1 MDKPTGSRR
10 LAHRGVALVEALVAL
25 LILGLSALSL
35 SGVQS
40 LLWLNGETARQ
51 REHALLVATQQLEAL
66 RMQARTVYDQ
76 VDSLPQADTQTDAA
90 GTAYALTQTVVAG
103 EHLPYKTVS
112 VVVRWNDRSGRPQ
125 DVVLGTVVSRPTPH
139 APG

>member
-1 MDKPTGSRR
+1 MVEPMGSRH
-10 LAHRGVALVEALVAL
+10 LALRGVALVEALVAL

-51 REHALLVATQQLEAL
+51 REHALLVATQQLEAV
-66 RMQARTVYDQ
+66 RVQARTVYDQ
-76 VDSLPQADTQTDAA
+76 VISLPQDDTKTDAT
-90 GTAYALTQTVVAG
+90 GTAYGLIQKVTAA

-112 VVVRWNDRSGRPQ
+112 VVVRWNDRAGRPQ
-125 DVVLGTVVSRPTPH
+125 EVVLGTVVSRPTPH

>member
-1 MDKPTGSRR
+1 MAKPMGSQR

-51 REHALLVATQQLEAL
+51 REHALLVATQQLEAV
-66 RMQARTVYDQ
+66 RAQARTVYDQ
-76 VDSLPQADTQTDAA
+76 VVSLPPADTKTDAT
-90 GTAYALTQTVVAG
+90 GTAYALTQRVTAG
-103 EHLPYKTVS
+103 GHLPYKTVS

-125 DVVLGTVVSRPTPH
+125 DVVLGTVVSRPTPQSD
-139 APG
+139 

>member
-1 MDKPTGSRR
+1 MVDPMGSRR
-10 LAHRGVALVEALVAL
+10 LADRGVALVEALVAL

-51 REHALLVATQQLEAL
+51 REHALLVATQQLEAV
-66 RMQARTVYDQ
+66 RAQARTVYDQ
-76 VDSLPQADTQTDAA
+76 VGSLPQAGAKTDAT
-90 GTAYALTQTVVAG
+90 GTTYALTQRVTAG

-112 VVVRWNDRSGRPQ
+112 VVVRWSDRSGRPQ
-125 DVVLGTVVSRPTPH
+125 DVVLGTVVSRPTPQSD
-139 APG
+139 

>member
-1 MDKPTGSRR
+1 MAKPMGSQR

-51 REHALLVATQQLEAL
+51 REHALLVATQQLEAV
-66 RMQARTVYDQ
+66 RAQARTVYDQ
-76 VDSLPQADTQTDAA
+76 VVSLPPTDTKPDAT
-90 GTAYALTQTVVAG
+90 GTAYALTQRVTAG
-103 EHLPYKTVS
+103 EHMPYKTVS
-112 VVVRWNDRSGRPQ
+112 VVVRWSDRSGRPQ
-125 DVVLGTVVSRPTPH
+125 NVVLGTVVSRPTPQSD
-139 APG
+139 